1 MLPSELATK
10 IDDMMKADLLYW
22 RTLCFG
28 WLLLATKIVV
38 VGLIFEGPEVVYE
51 IGSIIRRKL
60 REGRLGIA
68 LLKADVPE
76 WVKILAFLGW
86 MLIVLGVAGEWVTDA
101 LVSDADSNLQTF
113 TSINLAEA
121 QKEAAFALERAA
133 HANERTGTLEKEAA
147 GLRKESAG
155 LQKAAEDERLARTKI
170 EERLAGWKLSP
181 EARNRLVPKL
191 KPFAGTPFDIIRES
205 SGS

>member
-113 TSINLAEA
+113 TSIN
-121 QKEAAFALERAA
+121 
-133 HANERTGTLEKEAA
+133 
-147 GLRKESAG
+147 
-155 LQKAAEDERLARTKI
+155 
-170 EERLAGWKLSP
+170 
-181 EARNRLVPKL
+181 
-191 KPFAGTPFDIIRES
+191 
-205 SGS
+205 